1 MAIGEF
7 MYQSIN
13 YDFSINQRFD
23 ELISL
28 VFISKLLYA
37 YKKSEAITVNMVS
50 PLAAEFHTKLSDTN
64 FMSMS
69 SNALNGKQS

>member
-1 MAIGEF
+1 MAIGDF
-7 MYQSIN
+7 IYQSIN
-13 YDFSINQRFD
+13 HDFSISQCFD

-28 VFISKLLYA
+28 VFISKSLYA

-64 FMSMS
+64 FMSLS
-69 SNALNGKQS
+69 SNALNGKPS